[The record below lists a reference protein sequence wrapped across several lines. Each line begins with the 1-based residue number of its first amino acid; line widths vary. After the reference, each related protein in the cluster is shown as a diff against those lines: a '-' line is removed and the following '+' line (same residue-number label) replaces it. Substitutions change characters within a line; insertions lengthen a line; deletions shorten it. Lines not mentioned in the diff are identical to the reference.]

1 MATTARAISKYRKCS
16 PSLIA
21 AIEKGDKRA
30 QADFV
35 IAAGNVMVESE
46 PDRTPHINDL
56 LAAANLPTI
65 DSRLMYEVGE

>member
-1 MATTARAISKYRKCS
+1 MVATAQAISRYRKCS

-21 AIEKGDKRA
+21 AIEKGSKEP

-46 PDRTPHINDL
+46 PDRTPDINEL
-56 LAAANLPTI
+56 LASARLPQI
-65 DSRLMYEVGE
+65 DSRLFPKA

>member
-1 MATTARAISKYRKCS
+1 MVATAQAISKHRKCS

-35 IAAGNVMVESE
+35 IAAANVMVDAE

-56 LAAANLPTI
+56 LASANLPTI
-65 DSRLMYEVGE
+65 DPRLWHEVGD